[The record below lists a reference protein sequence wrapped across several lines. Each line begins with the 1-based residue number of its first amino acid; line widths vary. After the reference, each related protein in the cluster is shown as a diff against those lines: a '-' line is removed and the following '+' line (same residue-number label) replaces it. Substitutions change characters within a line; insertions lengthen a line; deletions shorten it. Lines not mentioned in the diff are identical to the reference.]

1 MLESQLLRA
10 VADSLSDPI
19 FVLDGQG
26 RYVDVFGGQD
36 RDDYDSGRYLIGR
49 TLHEVLPQA
58 KADRFLGWIRATLA
72 RGEVT
77 RYEFSL
83 SAAECTGNHREGP
96 NGEQWFEGRI
106 SPLRDLPDNMPPC
119 VAWMVFNITRHKAL
133 QQQLRYMAASDALT
147 GLANR
152 HAFDELLPRMQA
164 EHRRQGQ
171 PLTLALID
179 LDHFK
184 SVNDRYGHPVGDAA
198 LRRFA
203 EMLRE
208 YLRAGD
214 VPIRLG
220 GEEFAVL
227 LPATETRAAETTLAR
242 LQAVLRE
249 QPFPV
254 GAGATLMLA
263 FSAGVVDAAGLP
275 DSDAAYHA
283 ADARLY
289 QAKRAGRDRVVG
301 DDA

>member
-1 MLESQLLRA
+1 MLEGQLLRA
-10 VADSLSDPI
+10 VADALSDPI
-19 FVLDGQG
+19 FVIDDGG
-26 RYVDVFGGQD
+26 RYVDVIGGKD

-58 KADRFLGWIRATLA
+58 KADRFLGWIRATLT
-72 RGEVT
+72 RGEAT
-77 RYEFSL
+77 HYEFSL
-83 SAAECTGNHREGP
+83 SATECDGNRREGP
-96 NGEQWFEGRI
+96 HGEQWFETRI
-106 SPLRDLPDNMPPC
+106 APLKDLPAGMAPC
-119 VAWMVFNITRHKAL
+119 VAWTVFNITRHKAL

-164 EHRRQGQ
+164 EHRRQGR

-184 SVNDRYGHPVGDAA
+184 SVNDRYGHPTGDAA

-203 EMLRE
+203 ELLRT

-227 LPATETRAAETTLAR
+227 LPATEPCAAMTTLAR
-242 LQAVLRE
+242 LQALLRE
-249 QPFPV
+249 QPFPI
-254 GAGATLMLA
+254 GAGATLTLA

-275 DSDAAYHA
+275 DSDAAYRA
-283 ADARLY
+283 ADALLY
-289 QAKRAGRDRVVG
+289 QAKRAGRDCIVG
-301 DDA
+301 GDA

>member
-19 FVLDGQG
+19 FVIDDTG
-26 RYVDVFGGQD
+26 RYLDVLGGKD
-36 RDDYDSGRYLIGR
+36 RDDYDSGRYLIGQ

-58 KADRFLGWIRATLA
+58 KADRFLNWIRAALA

-83 SAAECTGNHREGP
+83 SAAECAGNHREGP

-106 SPLRDLPDNMPPC
+106 SPLNDLPDNMPPC
-119 VAWMVFNITRHKAL
+119 VAWMVFNITHHKAM

-152 HAFDELLPRMQA
+152 HAFDELLPRIQA
-164 EHRRQGQ
+164 EHRRRGL
-171 PLTLALID
+171 PLALALID

-184 SVNDRYGHPVGDAA
+184 SVNDRYGHPTGDAA
-198 LRRFA
+198 LRCFA
-203 EMLRE
+203 DALRTH
-208 YLRAGD
+208 LRAGD

-227 LPATETRAAETTLAR
+227 LPSTETPAASLTLGR
-242 LQAVLRE
+242 LQAVLRAR
-249 QPFPV
+249 PMPV
-254 GAGATLMLA
+254 GTGETLTLA
-263 FSAGVVDAAGLP
+263 FSAGIVDAASLP

-289 QAKRAGRDRVVG
+289 QAKRAGRDCIAG